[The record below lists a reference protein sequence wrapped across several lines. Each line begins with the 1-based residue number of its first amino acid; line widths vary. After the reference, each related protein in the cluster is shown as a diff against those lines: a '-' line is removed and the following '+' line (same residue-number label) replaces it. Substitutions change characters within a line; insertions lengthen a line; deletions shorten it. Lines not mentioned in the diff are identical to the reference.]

1 MSPRLW
7 SPAPRGVILALAF
20 GVAGFLAYFS
30 VRNAIAVHYAD
41 LQTRQGYER
50 AIRMEPEDY
59 RNWYL
64 LGRYWQYNLE
74 DTDAVRAIQAY
85 TAALSLNPGSAEI
98 WSDLATTYEAE
109 GNIPAARDAFLHA
122 KHAYPLS
129 AEVAWRYGN
138 FLLRQ
143 GEQDA
148 AFLEMRRAVEE
159 EPQRGAEALS
169 RALRAEPDIDLI
181 LDHVLPPVSEAYL
194 GAIMDQVADG
204 HTSNAVKIWNRLI
217 PLQPRLSFVT
227 IREAPFSLVN
237 ALLWEKQI
245 AEAQRIWQEA
255 MVFAGLANLAD
266 PAGSVLWDGGF
277 ESGIMGGG
285 FSWTFPEAVTRVEIS
300 LDTREKHSG
309 NRSLRLLF
317 NGRYNLQLVGPCHL
331 VPVQPLTAYNFSAW
345 IRTLSITTEQ
355 GIRFQL
361 RPLGTQDTST
371 VVTRDLRGS
380 QPWTRIEI
388 PWSSGKNVQEMQ
400 VCVIRFPS
408 QEVDDKIQGIAWVD
422 DVALV
427 PMAAEPR
434 KP

>member
-7 SPAPRGVILALAF
+7 SSAHRGVILALAF
-20 GVAGFLAYFS
+20 GVAGFLSYFS
-30 VRNAIAVHYAD
+30 LRNALAVHYAD

-50 AIRMEPEDY
+50 SVRMESEDY

-74 DTDAVRAIQAY
+74 DTDTVRAIQAY

-98 WSDLATTYEAE
+98 WSDLATAYEAE

-122 KHAYPLS
+122 KRTYPLS

-148 AFLEMRRAVEE
+148 AFLEMHYAVEE

-169 RALRAEPDIDLI
+169 RALRAEPNIDLI
-181 LDHVLPPVSEAYL
+181 LDLVLPPLSNAYI
-194 GAIMDQVADG
+194 GAIRDQVADG
-204 HTSNAVKIWNRLI
+204 HTSNAVKIWKRLASLRPHL
-217 PLQPRLSFVT
+217 PLS
-227 IREAPFSLVN
+227 EGPFSLVDS
-237 ALLWEKQI
+237 LLREKQI
-245 AEAQRIWQEA
+245 AEAQSVWQEA
-255 MVFAGLANLAD
+255 MVFASLGNLAD

-277 ESGIMGGG
+277 ESGVVGGG
-285 FSWTFPEAVTRVEIS
+285 FSWTFQEGVPGVQIS

-317 NGRYNLQLVGPCHL
+317 NGRYNLHLVGPCHL
-331 VPVQPLTAYNFSAW
+331 VPVQPSTAYDFSAW

-355 GIRFQL
+355 GVRLQL
-361 RPLGTQDTST
+361 RSIGTQDTST
-371 VVTRDLRGS
+371 VVTPDLRGS
-380 QPWTRIEI
+380 QPWTRVEI
-388 PWSSGKNVQEMQ
+388 LWSSGRNVQEMQ

-408 QEVDDKIQGIAWVD
+408 QEVDDKIQGMAWVD

-427 PMAAEPR
+427 PSAAEPR